1 MHFAYVMHFYEV
13 VFVCSET
20 EMFKELFTS
29 ESTKLRL
36 EFISTV
42 LKNSNR
48 KFFLRDNV
56 SNLFKSGHQ
65 KCFVKGVF
73 ENFAKFT
80 WKRLNKSLLIA
91 GLAILLYII

>member
-1 MHFAYVMHFYEV
+1 MKLYLSVQ
-13 VFVCSET
+13 T

-65 KCFVKGVF
+65 KCFVKGVL

-91 GLAILLYII
+91 GLVILLYII

>member
-1 MHFAYVMHFYEV
+1 MKLYLSVQT
-13 VFVCSET
+13 ET
-20 EMFKELFTS
+20 FKELFTS

-36 EFISTV
+36 ELISTV
-42 LKNSNR
+42 LKNSNG

-73 ENFAKFT
+73 ENFAKFI